1 MKITLLKM
9 MATHY
14 VTISAREEREREVD
28 PKHLKLRPKYLKLF
42 C

>member
-14 VTISAREEREREVD
+14 VTISVREEREVD
-28 PKHLKLRPKYLKLF
+28 PKNLKFRPKYLKLF